1 MAEFVEILSPKA
13 KADLEQAN
21 AELVKMLSN
30 MKAVNSATIGA
41 KTPSGSDSALKSLT
55 AEYDK
60 QQKIIISLQKELQKL
75 ADIKQKNNVKTSEEI
90 VNQRTLAQ
98 NADRQTR
105 ATSALVGAYA
115 NLNAKHQQVAKSL
128 QDLIVRGRQ
137 AGQTQ
142 KQYNREVQQ
151 AQKEFNTL
159 NQRIIAADRAVG
171 RFNRNVGNYPTQAIR
186 GIRDLIG
193 AFGIVGGVSL
203 FAMVTKDI
211 ISTGK
216 ELQGLNNA
224 LMLVTETQAN
234 FAEQQ
239 QFLQRI
245 SEAYGLE
252 IKGLT
257 QQFTQFYVS
266 AKDKVSGREIQQIFE
281 SVSKAGAAMGLSVQQ
296 QERAFLA
303 LNQMMSKGSI
313 QAEELRGQ
321 LGEALPGAFGIM
333 AKAVGVTEQEL
344 GKMMKAGELLA
355 SDVLPKFAK
364 QLEITYGIENINR
377 IETMTTATN
386 RLSNAWTKFVE
397 TITSNDGIISKSLIG
412 LLNILS
418 DVTDGIRL
426 MTMSEK
432 ERDAEVNNNVIEKRV
447 SEYKTYLG
455 TLDLTN
461 KAVLEEQRLMALSNL
476 ERNKGLRQEIEN
488 LKNRRSEIIANQRT
502 GGIGANDKEELANI
516 ERKIKGNSLLIPIYI
531 QEAEALDAIA
541 KEQNK
546 ATKETDKGTES
557 DKEATTAKREKIKVI
572 KEERDLI
579 VGSVEW
585 LEKEI
590 SILKEKQ
597 NQLST
602 TTDEYQKH
610 QAEIQTL
617 IGSLEIL
624 TGQYKKLDEIVKDT
638 GVAISEFDLSD
649 EGVEAWYN
657 KMAESFQKV
666 ETDWIGIFD
675 DWAGVAMQSLDLV
688 SQAQDNEFVKRMN
701 QLEKERDLAIQFAG
715 DSAEAKAEIDRQYE
729 AKRLVLE
736 KKRFEQEKRSNII
749 RAIIDTAGAV
759 IQALPNIPLSIAVGA
774 LGAIQLGIIASQQ
787 YPEFYKGTEDAPEG
801 WAWTQERGRE
811 IITDKQGKIKSL
823 GNDKGATKTYLNKGD
838 KVFTAQQ
845 SEAIM
850 FNSNLN
856 SILENRGVL
865 PSTIINGGLS
875 KSEFD
880 NGINQLANVIK
891 NKSSLEL
898 VKDRRG
904 ERIYEKS
911 QGMKKE
917 LVNNRLKVR
926 GYDI

>member
-105 ATSALVGAYA
+105 ATSQLVGAYA

-159 NQRIIAADRAVG
+159 NQRIISADRAVG

-224 LMLVTETQAN
+224 LMLVTDTQSN

-252 IKGLT
+252 LMGLT

-266 AKDKVSGREIQQIFE
+266 AKDKISGQEIQQIFE
-281 SVSKAGAAMGLSVQQ
+281 SVSKAGASMGLSVQQ

-364 QLEITYGIENINR
+364 QLEITYGIENIDR

-397 TITSNDGIISKSLIG
+397 SITANDGILSKTLTST
-412 LLNILS
+412 LNILS
-418 DVTDGIRL
+418 KVVDGVRL
-426 MTMSEK
+426 LAMTEK
-432 ERDAEVNNNVIEKRV
+432 ERNEEMKNNVISKQVEEFKQ
-447 SEYKTYLG
+447 YLS

-461 KAVLEEQRLMALSNL
+461 KAVVQQTKNLVLLDL
-476 ERNKGLRQEIEN
+476 ERNKSMRKEIEA
-488 LKNRRSEIIANQRT
+488 LKERRLEIIANQRT
-502 GGIGANDKEELANI
+502 GGIGGGDKAELQAI
-516 ERKIKGNSLLIPIYI
+516 DEKIRIYPILMEKYR
-531 QEAEALDAIA
+531 QQAEALNEAIDA
-541 KEQNK
+541 QNK
-546 ATKETDKGTES
+546 AKEVTEEGSDADK
-557 DKEATTAKREKIKVI
+557 KATTAKREKIEVI
-572 KEERDLI
+572 KLEAKESESIVQWLKKQIALNEE
-579 VGSVEW
+579 
-585 LEKEI
+585 
-590 SILKEKQ
+590 LKESTNGREVRASIQK
-597 NQLST
+597 NIDFLKLALSNIEN
-602 TTDEYQKH
+602 DVDPLQESANK
-610 QAEIQTL
+610 A
-617 IGSLEIL
+617 LE
-624 TGQYKKLDEIVKDT
+624 
-638 GVAISEFDLSD
+638 EFSKYAKSI
-649 EGVEAWYN
+649 GVEID
-657 KMAESFQKV
+657 KV
-666 ETDWIGIFD
+666 STDWRGIFD

-688 SQAQDNEFVKRMN
+688 SQAQDNEFVKRIN

-729 AKRLVLE
+729 AKRLALE
-736 KKRFEQEKRSNII
+736 KKRFEQEKRTNII

-787 YPEFYKGTEDAPEG
+787 YPEFYKGTDDAPEG

-811 IITDKQGKIKSL
+811 IITDRNGKIKST
-823 GNDKGATKTYLNKGD
+823 GVDGGAKMTYLKKGD
-838 KVFTAQQ
+838 KVIPNEQT
-845 SEAIM
+845 EAIL
-850 FNSNLN
+850 FNNELN
-856 SILENRGVL
+856 SMLMGSGIS
-865 PSTIINGGLS
+865 PSIKLNNDELKGEIRELG
-875 KSEFD
+875 K
-880 NGINQLANVIK
+880 IIK
-891 NKSSLEL
+891 NKSSITVIED
-898 VKDRRG
+898 KRG
-904 ERIYEKS
+904 KRIFEKLQS
-911 QGMKKE
+911 SRKE
-917 LVNNRLKVR
+917 LVNNRIKIKGSDV
-926 GYDI
+926 

>member
-1 MAEFVEILSPKA
+1 MSSFVEILSPKA

-21 AELVKMLSN
+21 AELVKMLGN

-41 KTPSGSDSALKSLT
+41 KTPSCSDSALKSFT

-159 NQRIIAADRAVG
+159 NQRIISADRAVG

-211 ISTGK
+211 IQTGK

-281 SVSKAGAAMGLSVQQ
+281 SVSKAGAAMGLSVQS

-355 SDVLPKFAK
+355 ADVLPKFAK

-488 LKNRRSEIIANQRT
+488 LKNRRLEIIANQRT

-557 DKEATTAKREKIKVI
+557 DKEATKTKREKVEALKLEI
-572 KEERDLI
+572 KESESIVQWLQKQIKLNEDLKESTDGKDVRKGIQDNIDFLKKALESLETDAVDPLQESATKALEEFKEYAESMGVVVKDLPRDWKESFEEIAGL
-579 VGSVEW
+579 VQEALFTVDMALENQFVKQMNR
-585 LEKEI
+585 LEKEKNTA
-590 SILKEKQ
+590 L
-597 NQLST
+597 L
-602 TTDEYQKH
+602 
-610 QAEIQTL
+610 
-617 IGSLEIL
+617 
-624 TGQYKKLDEIVKDT
+624 
-638 GVAISEFDLSD
+638 
-649 EGVEAWYN
+649 
-657 KMAESFQKV
+657 
-666 ETDWIGIFD
+666 
-675 DWAGVAMQSLDLV
+675 
-688 SQAQDNEFVKRMN
+688 
-701 QLEKERDLAIQFAG
+701 FAG
-715 DSAEAKAEIDRQYE
+715 ESATAREEIERQYE
-729 AKRLVLE
+729 EKRLALEIKRFKQQQKLRVLE
-736 KKRFEQEKRSNII
+736 SLIN
-749 RAIIDTAGAV
+749 TASAV
-759 IQALPNIPLSIAVGA
+759 VEALPNIPLSIFVGA
-774 LGAIQLGIIASQQ
+774 LGAAQTAFIAAQEMPQ
-787 YPEFYKGTEDAPEG
+787 FFTGTDNAPEG

-811 IITDKQGKIKSL
+811 IITDRQGKIKSL

>member
-159 NQRIIAADRAVG
+159 NQRIISADRAVG

-224 LMLVTETQAN
+224 LMLVTDTQAN

-281 SVSKAGAAMGLSVQQ
+281 SVSKAGAAMGLSVQS

-397 TITSNDGIISKSLIG
+397 SITKNDGIISKSLVATFNAIS
-412 LLNILS
+412 NI
-418 DVTDGIRL
+418 VDGIRL
-426 MTMSEK
+426 LTMSEK
-432 ERDAEVNNNVIEKRV
+432 ERNDEMKKNVV
-447 SEYKTYLG
+447 SKQIAEYKEYLK

-461 KAVLEEQRLMALSNL
+461 KATVAEQQAIISNDLEKNRLRR
-476 ERNKGLRQEIEN
+476 EEIDL
-488 LKNRRSEIIANQRT
+488 LKKRRSEIVANQNQGGVMGT
-502 GGIGANDKEELANI
+502 GRDINKENQEIATIDLKIRVNEVLNQKYI
-516 ERKIKGNSLLIPIYI
+516 E
-531 QEAEALDAIA
+531 QAEALDAIA

-546 ATKETDKGTES
+546 AIKETDKGTES
-557 DKEATTAKREKIKVI
+557 DKEATKTKREKVEALKLEI
-572 KEERDLI
+572 KESESIVQWLQKQIKLNEDLKESTDGKDVRKGIQDNIDFLKKALESLETDAVDPLQESAKKALEEFKEYAESMGVVVKDLPRDWKESFEEIASL
-579 VGSVEW
+579 VQEALFTVDMALENQFVKQMNR
-585 LEKEI
+585 LEKEKNTA
-590 SILKEKQ
+590 L
-597 NQLST
+597 L
-602 TTDEYQKH
+602 
-610 QAEIQTL
+610 
-617 IGSLEIL
+617 
-624 TGQYKKLDEIVKDT
+624 
-638 GVAISEFDLSD
+638 
-649 EGVEAWYN
+649 
-657 KMAESFQKV
+657 
-666 ETDWIGIFD
+666 
-675 DWAGVAMQSLDLV
+675 
-688 SQAQDNEFVKRMN
+688 
-701 QLEKERDLAIQFAG
+701 FAG
-715 DSAEAKAEIDRQYE
+715 ESATAREEIERQYE
-729 AKRLVLE
+729 EKRLALEIKRFKQQQKLRVLE
-736 KKRFEQEKRSNII
+736 SLIN
-749 RAIIDTAGAV
+749 TASAV
-759 IQALPNIPLSIAVGA
+759 VEALPNIPLSVFVGA
-774 LGAIQLGIIASQQ
+774 LGAAQTAFIAAQEMPQ
-787 YPEFYKGTEDAPEG
+787 FFTGTDNAPEG

-891 NKSSLEL
+891 NKSTLEL